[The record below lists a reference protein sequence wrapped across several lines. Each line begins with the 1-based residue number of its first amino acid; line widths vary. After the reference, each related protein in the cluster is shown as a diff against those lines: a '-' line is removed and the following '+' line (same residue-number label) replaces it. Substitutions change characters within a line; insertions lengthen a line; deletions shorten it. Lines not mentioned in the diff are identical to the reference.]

1 MKMHRLRY
9 ILLGFLS
16 VLFGAVAP
24 FLMVL
29 QVIQASFLLIA
40 LVYCSSV
47 IGVFLGII
55 GAFELHLDELKE

>member
-40 LVYCSSV
+40 LAYCSSV